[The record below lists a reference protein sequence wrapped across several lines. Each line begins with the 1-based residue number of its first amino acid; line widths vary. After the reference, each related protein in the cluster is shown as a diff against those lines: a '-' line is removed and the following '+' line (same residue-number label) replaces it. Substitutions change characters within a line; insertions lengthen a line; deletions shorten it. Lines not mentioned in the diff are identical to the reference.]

1 GTASAAVQGR
11 TGTVSVRT
19 QSGGDGVPGAR
30 TGTAAASSPATGTSG
45 TAGADRPGTPVR
57 TDAELLP
64 LVQNLPRDE
73 DGFVTLYQA
82 RTKLSVNQPRA
93 VRLLKEAGLLRP
105 EDADKYL
112 K

>member
-1 GTASAAVQGR
+1 M
-11 TGTVSVRT
+11 
-19 QSGGDGVPGAR
+19 
-30 TGTAAASSPATGTSG
+30 
-45 TAGADRPGTPVR
+45 DRPGTPVR

-82 RTKLSVNQPRA
+82 RTKLSVNQSRA

-105 EDADKYL
+105 EDADKHL
-112 K
+112 R